1 VPACVAAS
9 PILDALSFVKVAA
22 FETKL
27 EPNDS
32 AFGDHFRESGAKRE
46 IQKGK
51 TTFAFASK
59 RYDVTKNLILI
70 TFLNRNPSSKKRA
83 DLLAVLG

>member
-27 EPNDS
+27 EPNEN
-32 AFGDHFRESGAKRE
+32 AFGDHFGESEKEGNPKRE
-46 IQKGK
+46 NNVCIRIKSVTSQK
-51 TTFAFASK
+51 
-59 RYDVTKNLILI
+59 I
-70 TFLNRNPSSKKRA
+70 
-83 DLLAVLG
+83 